1 MAKVKCRYCG
11 KSIDKS
17 NAIREEY
24 LQVKALKIANRYFC
38 SQECF
43 DEYHFEDK
51 IKSQFYDVSSEL
63 LEIDSLKNTYFKK
76 RLSEMSD
83 ITKAFLII
91 EKKKKDIISEFKTEI
106 KKIKD
111 KKSISKNYE
120 IVVYIN
126 MLETYIKEFINTE
139 VENNN
144 ERIILD
150 NYIDYESVMPKG
162 KQAIKRKTI
171 FDMEE

>member
-1 MAKVKCRYCG
+1 MAKVKCRCCG

-24 LQVKALKIANRYFC
+24 LQTKALKIANRYFC

-51 IKSQFYDVSSEL
+51 IKSQFYEVSSEL
-63 LEIDSLKNTYFKK
+63 LGIDSLKNRYFKK
-76 RLSEMSD
+76 RLSEMSGND
-83 ITKAFLII
+83 KAFLII
-91 EKKKKDIISEFKTEI
+91 EKKKEDIIPEFKTEI

-120 IVVYIN
+120 IAVYIN
-126 MLETYIKEFINTE
+126 MLETYIKEFANNDIENNTE
-139 VENNN
+139 N
-144 ERIILD
+144 EIIED
-150 NYIDYESVMPKG
+150 YIDYESAMPKG
-162 KQAIKRKTI
+162 KQAIERKTI